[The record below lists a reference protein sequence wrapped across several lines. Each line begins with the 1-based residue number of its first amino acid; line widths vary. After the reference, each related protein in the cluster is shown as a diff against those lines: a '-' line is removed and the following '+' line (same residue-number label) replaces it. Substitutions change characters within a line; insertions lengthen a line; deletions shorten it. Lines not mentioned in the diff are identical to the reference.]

1 MPKIDFKC
9 FFEASL
15 DPKDDLHPFTWD
27 DRSLFR
33 YSMFLNGYKVEKFYW
48 ECIIALRKSL
58 LTFISVFFGSLGVH
72 AQSYFGLVVI
82 FLGMMVHVANTPFV
96 TGTLNYLETMALSIS
111 FLTLYFGLM
120 FFSGWLDRPQEI
132 LISTIILGINILFNL
147 YAFSI
152 IFKTT
157 ISELIEDYKRS
168 RLPKADQMNMKKQIK
183 NGKSSKVKVS
193 PSKQRAQEA
202 WDLDQDSD
210 EDDS

>member
-1 MPKIDFKC
+1 
-9 FFEASL
+9 
-15 DPKDDLHPFTWD
+15 
-27 DRSLFR
+27 
-33 YSMFLNGYKVEKFYW
+33 
-48 ECIIALRKSL
+48 
-58 LTFISVFFGSLGVH
+58 
-72 AQSYFGLVVI
+72 
-82 FLGMMVHVANTPFV
+82 
-96 TGTLNYLETMALSIS
+96 MALSIS

>member
-1 MPKIDFKC
+1 MELNSHTNTKCIDCDSGTYNNVTGATDSNQCIKC
-9 FFEASL
+9 SEG
-15 DPKDDLHPFTWD
+15 
-27 DRSLFR
+27 R
-33 YSMFLNGYKVEKFYW
+33 YNTNKGSVE
-48 ECIIALRKSL
+48 ES
-58 LTFISVFFGSLGVH
+58 
-72 AQSYFGLVVI
+72 GLVVI

-183 NGKSSKVKVS
+183 NVLQKLFVMVLKNLS
-193 PSKQRAQEA
+193 
-202 WDLDQDSD
+202 
-210 EDDS
+210 